1 MVFKQFRLV
10 NNNFVKKLIIKNKHL
25 RNSLKIFN
33 KKYFLLKL
41 IMHNYNIFS
50 LFRIKTNKILYL
62 LKNYAVSIS
71 DRCIVSFNKKKF
83 NKFIFYSRLILLK
96 KIYKGLIVGLKN
108 SIW

>member
-1 MVFKQFRLV
+1 M
-10 NNNFVKKLIIKNKHL
+10 KKLIIKNKHI
-25 RNSLKIFN
+25 RHNLKSFN

-41 IMHNYNIFS
+41 IVQNYNIFS
-50 LFRIKTNKILYL
+50 LFRIKTTKTLYL

-71 DRCIVSFNKKKF
+71 DRCIISFNKKKF